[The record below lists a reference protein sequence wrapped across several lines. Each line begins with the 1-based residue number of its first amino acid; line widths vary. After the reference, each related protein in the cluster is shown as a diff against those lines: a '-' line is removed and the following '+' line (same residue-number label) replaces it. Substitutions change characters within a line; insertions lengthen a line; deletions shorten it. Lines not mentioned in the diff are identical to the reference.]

1 MPFSRSP
8 ILSSEGRRPEFGTRG
23 GPVRHAPRA
32 RRVAASGRRV
42 SRHRPQTAGLRARI
56 EGRASA
62 RPDGHQGLLTRTGWR
77 SS

>member
-23 GPVRHAPRA
+23 GSLRHAPRA

-42 SRHRPQTAGLRARI
+42 SRHRPQAAGLRACA
-56 EGRASA
+56 EGGGST
-62 RPDGHQGLLTRTGWR
+62 RPDGHPGRTERTGWR
-77 SS
+77 TS